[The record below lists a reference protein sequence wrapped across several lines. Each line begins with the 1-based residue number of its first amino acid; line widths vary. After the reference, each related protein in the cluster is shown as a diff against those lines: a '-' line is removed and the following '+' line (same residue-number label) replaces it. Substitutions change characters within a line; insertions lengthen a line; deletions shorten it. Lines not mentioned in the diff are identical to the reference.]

1 MRVVSVSN
9 TLPFCQITNDG
20 TNQQYQEG
28 QGWMTQFGACCTMTY
43 ACLLLF
49 SGIFVYLIRR
59 RTGRN
64 PELAHDVYDGGDG
77 TTHDVDKGSRDSSVT
92 SNDYQREP
100 SSQHEEQR
108 EPNHI
113 KATWTFY

>member
-1 MRVVSVSN
+1 MVVVAAVR
-9 TLPFCQITNDG
+9 LD
-20 TNQQYQEG
+20 E
-28 QGWMTQFGACCTMTY
+28 
-43 ACLLLF
+43 
-49 SGIFVYLIRR
+49 
-59 RTGRN
+59 
-64 PELAHDVYDGGDG
+64 E
-77 TTHDVDKGSRDSSVT
+77 GSRESSDV

>member
-1 MRVVSVSN
+1 M
-9 TLPFCQITNDG
+9 CQIANDA
-20 TNQQYQEG
+20 TNQQYQGE
-28 QGWMTQFGACCTMTY
+28 QGWLTQFDSCCTLTY
-43 ACLLLF
+43 ACFLLF
-49 SGIFVYLIRR
+49 TGVCVYIIRR
-59 RTGRN
+59 RTSKN
-64 PELAHDVYDGGDG
+64 SELAHDVHGGGGGG
-77 TTHDVDKGSRDSSVT
+77 TTHEEGSRESSDV